1 MKSTHVFL
9 DDLSSDLGD
18 DERTDVGVVDHG
30 QDGLQVDGVR
40 GKIDVFNLHHVLL
53 HFLLLDISLHY
64 QSLLD
69 VVNFGL
75 RQDQIQVEF
84 VERNCEG
91 VFKYFHTSLLIIQI
105 FVNHFPLS
113 LHEFGT
119 FCTSLLINDKINR
132 FFDILFRLL

>member
-1 MKSTHVFL
+1 MVN
-9 DDLSSDLGD
+9 
-18 DERTDVGVVDHG
+18 HG
-30 QDGLQVDGVR
+30 QDGLQVDGVC
-40 GKIDVFNLHHVLL
+40 GKIDVLNLHHILL
-53 HFLLLDISLHY
+53 HFPLLDISLHY

-75 RQDQIQVEF
+75 RQNQIQVEF

-91 VFKYFHTSLLIIQI
+91 VFEYFHTSLLIILI
-105 FVNHFPLS
+105 FMDHLPLS

-119 FCTSLLINDKINR
+119 FCTSLLVNDKINR

>member
-9 DDLSSDLGD
+9 DNLPSDLGD
-18 DERTDVGVVDHG
+18 DEGTDVSVVNHG
-30 QDGLQVDGVR
+30 QDSLQVDGVR

-91 VFKYFHTSLLIIQI
+91 VFKYFHTSFLIIQI
-105 FVNHFPLS
+105 FMDNFPLS
-113 LHEFGT
+113 LHEF
-119 FCTSLLINDKINR
+119 
-132 FFDILFRLL
+132 

>member
-1 MKSTHVFL
+1 MVN
-9 DDLSSDLGD
+9 
-18 DERTDVGVVDHG
+18 HG
-30 QDGLQVDGVR
+30 QDSLQVDGVR

-75 RQDQIQVEF
+75 RQDQIQVEL
-84 VERNCEG
+84 VERNGEG

-105 FVNHFPLS
+105 FMDNFPLS

-119 FCTSLLINDKINR
+119 FRTFLLINDKINR
-132 FFDILFRLL
+132 FFDIFLGLL